1 MTIPAT
7 IKKNKMSFDETVDNL
22 KLKPIYWY
30 SDNIPDEFK
39 DIATDL
45 YRVHN
50 FFLSKNSIFQEQVDN
65 HVLNL
70 LILLRNNLV
79 KTVEN
84 A

>member
-1 MTIPAT
+1 MTPKAKLMNTKAT
-7 IKKNKMSFDETVDNL
+7 FDETVDNL

-39 DIATDL
+39 DIATEL

-65 HVLNL
+65 HILNL

>member
-1 MTIPAT
+1 MTQKAKLMT
-7 IKKNKMSFDETVDNL
+7 TKTTFDETVDNL

-30 SDNIPDEFK
+30 TDNIPDEFK

-50 FFLSKNSIFQEQVDN
+50 FFLSKKSNFQEQADN

-70 LILLRNNLV
+70 LILLRNILLNN
-79 KTVEN
+79 VEN